1 MTIQSKLLELLKKN
15 YKEKEYSAYLKSKV
29 TLKNPLKEKKEKK
42 MKIQEELKNL
52 KN

>member
-1 MTIQSKLLELLKKN
+1 VF
-15 YKEKEYSAYLKSKV
+15 SAYLKLKV
-29 TLKNPLKEKKEKK
+29 TLKNHPKEKREKK